1 MKTIL
6 RFTLIELL
14 VVIAIIAILAA
25 MLLPALSKAREKART
40 ISCSSNQKQIGLGM
54 MQYALDSDDLIIFQQ
69 NMPAKGVTCSY
80 PGEYPSAWVVPLYK
94 WQTGIYH
101 YVGDLKIWQCPA
113 TKALGTKL
121 ACCGYANQGC
131 GSANYGMPYVAWG
144 GTSRA
149 PLTAHATP
157 AQTMWF
163 VCCNDTGA
171 STRNWNVYGL
181 FQNVD
186 PTVYG
191 GVSDKHAGGANC
203 GYIDGHV
210 ESHRMDHYW
219 QMTAV
224 NRNDT
229 VSRLWGHYEPGK

>member
-101 YVGDLKIWQCPA
+101 YVGDLKVWQCPA

>member
-54 MQYALDSDDLIIFQQ
+54 MQYALDSDDMIIFQQ